1 MKGSMKVTPIE
12 GKIIEARLRWY
23 GHVMRR
29 DDDGIVRKE
38 LDIQENEEV
47 QEDRILFGKHVCGKK
62 KLEEATVQDIRFW
75 RLIVRTADPK

>member
-29 DDDGIVRKE
+29 DDDGMSEK
-38 LDIQENEEV
+38 N
-47 QEDRILFGKHVCGKK
+47 
-62 KLEEATVQDIRFW
+62 LEEATVQDIRFW
-75 RLIVRTADPK
+75 RLIVRTADTK